1 MNDEKLIQE
10 FLEEHEQRKGVYDK
24 EQYQALVNVV
34 KELEGYLADD
44 EGDAI
49 LIAGRRLENAGK
61 SLQQHGDNVW
71 TRYKTAEI
79 LTEVAQQESSIQKE
93 SD

>member
-1 MNDEKLIQE
+1 MSDDNIIQE
-10 FLEEHEQRKGVYDK
+10 FLEEHEQKKGEYDK
-24 EQYQALVNVV
+24 EQYQALVKLV
-34 KELEGYLADD
+34 KELETYLAND

-49 LIAGRRLENAGK
+49 LIAGRRLESAGK

-93 SD
+93 SA